1 MSGRRALP
9 LALGLAAWA
18 ASAAPAGAQVNR
30 ELDPWFQAGRAAVAA
45 QRGRVPASGTAK
57 NVILFVGDGMGLST
71 VAAAR
76 IFEGQA
82 KGGLGEEHTLS
93 FERLPAT
100 ALART
105 YNTNQQ
111 VGESAGT
118 MSAMVTGVKTRAG
131 SLSVDETVATGD
143 FAAAAEHRVE
153 TVFEEAEDRGLS
165 TGVVTTTTLTHA
177 TPAACYG
184 HSPDRNWESDAALS
198 DAARAGG
205 FRDLAVQLVEFAH
218 GDGIDVALGGGR
230 ANFLGANA
238 PDPED
243 LGKTGV
249 RFDER
254 DLSAEW
260 ERARP
265 GRKYVWKR
273 DDFMRLDF
281 ETTRQVLGLFD
292 AGHLEFEHDR
302 GKDTGGEPSLS
313 EMTERAIQLLSR
325 NPKGYVLMVEGGR
338 IDHAHHAGNAFRA
351 LTETV
356 EFANAVQRALDLT
369 KSEDTLIIVT
379 SDHSHPLTFSGYPTR
394 GNPILGTVVT
404 NGPDGKPAKEAAK
417 DALGRPYT
425 TLNYPAGP
433 GSPLPSDQQPAGPKR
448 FPHYAPTFAAGDEK
462 RPDLAAVD
470 TTDPD
475 YLQEAMIP
483 LESGAH
489 AGEDVAIYAGGPGSE
504 LFAGVR
510 EQNYVYH
517 AIVEA
522 LGWNKIE
529 ERVLESPPQVEDE
542 TIGAQ
547 VARARPPRSSGA
559 ALAPWL
565 ARSLASPTESV
576 ESERGVSRPSLLRFT
591 SARAAPHRRAA
602 GAPWHQLDS
611 RVMSPQQV
619 SGERHRAARP
629 TPPSRARSKTARRRP
644 RRRRCGGARAEVK
657 RSPGRCSG

>member
-1 MSGRRALP
+1 VSARARASLLLALALP
-9 LALGLAAWA
+9 
-18 ASAAPAGAQVNR
+18 APALAQVNR
-30 ELDPWFQAGRAAVAA
+30 ELDPWYQAGREAVAL
-45 QRGRVPASGTAK
+45 QRTRVPASGTAK

-76 IFEGQA
+76 IFAGQA
-82 KGGLGEEHTLS
+82 KGGLGEEHYLS

-100 ALART
+100 ALSRT

-118 MSAMVTGVKTRAG
+118 MTAMVTGVKTRAG
-131 SLSVDETVATGD
+131 SLSVDETVETGD
-143 FAAAAEHRVE
+143 FAAAAEHKVP
-153 TVFEEAEDRGLS
+153 TIFEEAEDRGLS
-165 TGVVTTTTLTHA
+165 TGVVTTTALTHA

-184 HSPDRNWESDAALS
+184 HTPDRDWESDAALS
-198 DAARAGG
+198 DAARAAG
-205 FRDLAVQLVEFAH
+205 FRDLAVQLIEFSH
-218 GDGIDVALGGGR
+218 GDGIDIALGGGR

-254 DLSAEW
+254 DLAADW
-260 ERARP
+260 QHARP

-273 DDFMRLDF
+273 DDFMALDF
-281 ETTRQVLGLFD
+281 DATHQVLGLFD
-292 AGHLEFEHDR
+292 PSHLEFEVDR

-338 IDHAHHAGNAFRA
+338 IDHAHHAGNAYRA

-356 EFANAVQRALDLT
+356 EFANAVQRALELT
-369 KSEDTLIIVT
+369 KSEDTLIVVT
-379 SDHSHPLTFSGYPTR
+379 ADHSQPLTFSGYPTR
-394 GNPILGTVVT
+394 GNPILGKVVT
-404 NGPDGKPAKEAAK
+404 NGPDGKPAKGPAT
-417 DALGRPYT
+417 DALGRTFT

-433 GSPLPSDQQPAGPKR
+433 GSPLPSGQQPAGPKR
-448 FPHYAPTFAAGDEK
+448 FPHFAPGFVAGDEK

-470 TTDPD
+470 TADPD

-483 LESGAH
+483 LDSGQH

-517 AIVEA
+517 ALVEA

-529 ERVLESPPQVEDE
+529 ERVLDSPPQVEDE
-542 TIGAQ
+542 TIQ
-547 VARARPPRSSGA
+547 P
-559 ALAPWL
+559 
-565 ARSLASPTESV
+565 
-576 ESERGVSRPSLLRFT
+576 
-591 SARAAPHRRAA
+591 
-602 GAPWHQLDS
+602 
-611 RVMSPQQV
+611 
-619 SGERHRAARP
+619 
-629 TPPSRARSKTARRRP
+629 
-644 RRRRCGGARAEVK
+644 
-657 RSPGRCSG
+657 